1 MTDRNLSELIIILD
15 RSGSMCT
22 IKSDMEGGF
31 RTFIQDRQRD
41 PTRVLVS
48 LYQFDDTY
56 EAVYEERS
64 VHDVRSLALEPR
76 GSTALL
82 DAVGRTI
89 NRVGDRLRRKSEHAR
104 PGAVVV
110 MIITDGQENASREF
124 RSDQVRALIEHQEQ
138 HYNWKFMYLGADANA
153 FAEAAALGINV
164 QRSAKY
170 THDALGTQAL
180 FNASSSGIGEYY
192 AGVQRGVVG
201 ADLSL
206 QGQDG
211 FTVGP
216 DNEIDVTSSVK
227 P

>member
-15 RSGSMCT
+15 RSGSMSS

-31 RTFIQDRQRD
+31 RSFIQDRKRD
-41 PTRVLVS
+41 PTRVHVS
-48 LYQFDDTY
+48 LYQFDDHY
-56 EAVYEERS
+56 DVVYEERN
-64 VHDVRSLALEPR
+64 VHDVHALDLLPR

-89 NRVGDRLRRKSEHAR
+89 NRVGDRLRRKPEHAR

-124 RSDQVRALIEHQEQ
+124 RADQVRGLIEHQEL

-170 THDALGTQAL
+170 THDAHGTHAL
-180 FNASSSGIGEYY
+180 FNATSASVGEYY
-192 AGVQRGVVG
+192 AGVRRGVVG
-201 ADLSL
+201 ADLSI

-211 FTVGP
+211 LIVGP
-216 DNEIDVTSSVK
+216 DNKVDVTSSVK

>member
-15 RSGSMCT
+15 RSGSMAS
-22 IKSDMEGGF
+22 IRADMEGGF
-31 RTFIQDRQRD
+31 RSFIQDRQRD
-41 PTRVLVS
+41 PTSVLVS
-48 LYQFDDTY
+48 LYQFDDHY
-56 EAVYEERS
+56 DVVYEERPVQH
-64 VHDVRSLALEPR
+64 VHGLSLEPR

-89 NRVGDRLRRKSEHAR
+89 NRVGERLRRKPEHAR

-110 MIITDGQENASREF
+110 MIITDGMENASHEF
-124 RSDQVRALIEHQEQ
+124 RADQVRGLIEHQEQ

-153 FAEAAALGINV
+153 FAEAQALGINV

-170 THDALGTQAL
+170 THDPLGTHAL
-180 FNASSSGIGEYY
+180 FTASSNSIGEYY
-192 AGVQRGVVG
+192 AGVQRGVAV
-201 ADLSL
+201 DLSI

-211 FTVGP
+211 LVVGP
-216 DNEIDVTSSVK
+216 DNKVDTTSTSK